1 MKLAHSISRTVT
13 LPRAGSEVVRVGVM
27 GSRGYGLWINT
38 AAPAVPS

>member
-1 MKLAHSISRTVT
+1 MNLAHSISRTVA
-13 LPRAGSEVVRVGVM
+13 LHSAGSEVARAGVM